1 MGGKLGSDLLER
13 FMSEI
18 FFKCLIA
25 WKNGSQGDSPCGSRT
40 RVHRQE
46 NKKWNGT
53 VALSEWLKL
62 YYAFLSHLV
71 AFLFSSLGLS
81 NRSRS

>member
-25 WKNGSQGDSPCGSRT
+25 WKNGSQYDSPCGSRT
-40 RVHRQE
+40 RVRRQE

-62 YYAFLSHLV
+62 YYAF
-71 AFLFSSLGLS
+71 
-81 NRSRS
+81 